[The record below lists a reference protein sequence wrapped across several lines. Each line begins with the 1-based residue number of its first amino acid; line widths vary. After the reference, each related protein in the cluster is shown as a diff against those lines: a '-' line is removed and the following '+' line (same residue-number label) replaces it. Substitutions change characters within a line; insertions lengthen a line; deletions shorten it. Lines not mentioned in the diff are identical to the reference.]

1 MFTKICS
8 KCKQEKDLSEFY
20 INKRAKSG
28 LNCQCKQ
35 CMKERFAQRRND
47 EKLIRVRKRAYHKFY
62 SNHKDEYINAIKIIL
77 LMKDA
82 VLIKE
87 SLQQ

>member
-20 INKRAKSG
+20 RNKRAKNG

-35 CMKERFAQRRND
+35 CMKEEFVQRRND
-47 EKLIRVRKRAYHKFY
+47 EKLIRIRKRETEKMFY
-62 SNHKDEYINAIKIIL
+62 
-77 LMKDA
+77 
-82 VLIKE
+82 
-87 SLQQ
+87 